1 MSRTVFVLI
10 LLTATLSSCAPAS
23 LPQTP
28 AAKTANPLPEV
39 THRSVAT
46 SPLPTRQ
53 VPAMTATAPSGTT
66 VPASVTPV
74 RTALPQPV
82 TIISPPVE
90 KRCPD
95 QPDVPLSDL
104 GLNESTRLIVTPDK
118 PYENINSWMLID
130 ATLKTR
136 HVFAY
141 IPTENVFTYWISPNK
156 QWVALMLKNDDD
168 NYSLWIA
175 SIDGQQRKRLLGEVR
190 YSTWFRW
197 TSDQTLVAF
206 DYDASAPILRLHPFT
221 TPTME
226 ELEPVFLDLEFY
238 AYDFNPDA
246 SKLIYLTPIYLKPA
260 HWVLYDYLTG
270 VSKAAFPEMDF
281 SQIEG
286 SYNVFVNWR
295 SENFSLA
302 VVLQNRLELAL
313 NVPADILFK
322 QEFPEYQIIFSEGNW
337 WNFIEW
343 WSAGNRYIAFD
354 RDFSLVQEGPYL
366 SYILDTERWVL
377 YDYCI
382 DARGMRFSADERFF
396 ATTEYEGER
405 LKGTTIVDVSSGK
418 RALLKGVNL
427 VDWAEVKGN
436 IQQ

>member
-1 MSRTVFVLI
+1 MAKRFLI
-10 LLTATLSSCAPAS
+10 LIFLTAIFSSCKPALLS
-23 LPQTP
+23 QTP
-28 AAKTANPLPEV
+28 GAKATNPSPEV
-39 THRSVAT
+39 THPPTVT
-46 SPLPTRQ
+46 SPSQIRPSP
-53 VPAMTATAPSGTT
+53 VVTATAPPGIAI
-66 VPASVTPV
+66 PASVTPV
-74 RTALPQPV
+74 GTVLPQPI
-82 TIISPPVE
+82 TITNPPVVE
-90 KRCPD
+90 RCPD
-95 QPDVPLSDL
+95 QSDVPLSDL

-118 PYENINSWMLID
+118 TYENINSWMLVD
-130 ATLKTR
+130 STLKTR
-136 HVFAY
+136 HVFAD
-141 IPTENVFTYWISPNK
+141 ITSENVFTYWISPNK

-175 SIDGQQRKRLLGEVR
+175 SIDGQQRKRLLGEAR

-226 ELEPVFLDLEFY
+226 ELEPVVLDLEFY

-270 VSKAAFPEMDF
+270 VSKAAFPEMDV

-313 NVPADILFK
+313 NVPRDTLFK

-354 RDFSLVQEGPYL
+354 RDFSLVQEGPYR
-366 SYILDTERWVL
+366 SYILDTDRWVL

-396 ATTEYEGER
+396 ASTEYEGES
-405 LKGTTIVDVSSGK
+405 LKGTTIVDISSGK

-427 VDWAEVKGN
+427 VDWAEVN
-436 IQQ
+436 DDNTP